1 MVRNKIY
8 AIVEGQGEANRPI
21 AGGRS
26 AVAVLIQKL
35 LMDLHCWSLFP
46 VEKTPPF
53 RMSYSEFFR
62 GDKFERA
69 IRYHKNLD
77 DCAALLV
84 LLDMDDDCPKTQ
96 AFALAKRI
104 AAMESLP
111 FSVVI
116 VCARKEYESWFLASL
131 ESIHDGERY
140 DHDPEEIR
148 DAKGWLRKKFGYKPT
163 IHQARY
169 TQKIDPTIAYA
180 KSRSFRRLYHAFEE
194 IVAAVADGGSVITP
208 VVTSKKGQ

>member
-1 MVRNKIY
+1 MMRNKIY

-21 AGGRS
+21 TGERS
-26 AVAVLIQKL
+26 AVTVLTKKL
-35 LMDLHCWSLFP
+35 LTDLQCWTLYP
-46 VEKTPPF
+46 IEKIPPF
-53 RMSYSEFFR
+53 RLSYSQFFY

-69 IRYHKNLD
+69 VRYHKSYS

-96 AFALAKRI
+96 ASALTKRV
-104 AAMESLP
+104 ATMEPLP

-116 VCARKEYESWFLASL
+116 VCARREFESWFLASL
-131 ESIHDGERY
+131 ESIHEGEHY

-163 IHQARY
+163 VHQARY
-169 TQKIDPTIAYA
+169 TQNIDPGAAYV

-194 IVAAVADGGSVITP
+194 IVSAATEGICIITP
-208 VVTSKKGQ
+208 KGEIT